1 MQCLNEVDQRKLLT
15 VHEGRLQVKGGST
28 LPAIISAPD
37 PLAPYLAEAE
47 TYVRR
52 AKAENTVR
60 AYRSDWAR
68 FEAFCR
74 GREVVS
80 LPAAPATVAAYA
92 AEAARRLK
100 ANTIERH
107 LTAIS
112 QAHQLAGLA
121 NPIEDKLVR
130 TVMAG
135 IRRVKGTAQ
144 QGKEPL
150 SPDLLRKMFAGAP
163 DDLRARRD
171 RALLLVGFA
180 GAFRRSEL
188 VALRHEDVR
197 LTEEGLVVTIPK
209 SKTDPEGAGQTIG
222 IPYGSHPESCPVRA
236 LEAWLERSNIT
247 YGYLFTANRPV
258 GRGSDRQTDLR
269 SPARQN
275 HQVPGRAG
283 GTASRLLLRTLAA
296 LRPGHRGG
304 RRRRHR
310 AGHHGADPA
319 PLAQAGAQVYSPR
332 QPLQGQRRR
341 PERAVI
347 PPRGQCRGSAQG
359 RDIDTG
365 ASTPLQRN

>member
-1 MQCLNEVDQRKLLT
+1 MAD
-15 VHEGRLQVKGGST
+15 
-28 LPAIISAPD
+28 LPAIVPAPD

-52 AKAENTVR
+52 AKAENTVK

-68 FEAFCR
+68 FARFCQ
-74 GREVVS
+74 GREVAS

-92 AEAARRLK
+92 AEAARCLK

-112 QAHQLAGLA
+112 QAHQLAGVP

-144 QGKEPL
+144 HGKEPL
-150 SPDLLRKMFAGAP
+150 SPELLRKMFRGAP
-163 DDLRARRD
+163 DNLRARRD

-188 VALRHEDVR
+188 VALRHEDVCF
-197 LTEEGLVVTIPK
+197 TDEGLVVTIPK

-236 LEAWLERSNIT
+236 LDAWLERSNIT
-247 YGYLFTANRPV
+247 CGYLFTAI
-258 GRGSDRQTDLR
+258 GRWGGEVTAKPICDHQFAKIIKRLAVRAGLSAASFSGHSLR
-269 SPARQN
+269 SGLATSAAE
-275 HQVPGRAG
+275 GGATERAIMEQ
-283 GTASRLLLRTLAA
+283 
-296 LRPGHRGG
+296 
-304 RRRRHR
+304 
-310 AGHHGADPA
+310 DPA
-319 PLAQAGAQVYSPR
+319 PLAQTGSQVH
-332 QPLQGQRRR
+332 
-341 PERAVI
+341 
-347 PPRGQCRGSAQG
+347 PPGSLFKDNAAARSG
-359 RDIDTG
+359 
-365 ASTPLQRN
+365 L

>member
-1 MQCLNEVDQRKLLT
+1 MAD
-15 VHEGRLQVKGGST
+15 
-28 LPAIISAPD
+28 LPAVVPARD

-52 AKAENTVR
+52 AKAENTVK
-60 AYRSDWAR
+60 AYRSDWAQ
-68 FEAFCR
+68 FTGFCQ
-74 GREVVS
+74 GREVAS

-92 AEAARRLK
+92 ADCARRLK

-112 QAHQLAGLA
+112 QAHQLAGVA

-144 QGKEPL
+144 RGKEPL
-150 SPDLLRKMFAGAP
+150 SPDLLRKMFAGSP
-163 DDLRARRD
+163 DHVRVLRD

-188 VALRHEDVR
+188 VALAYADVR
-197 LTEEGLVVTIPK
+197 FTDEGLVVTIPK

-247 YGYLFTANRPV
+247 CGFSFRP
-258 GRGSDRQTDLR
+258 S
-269 SPARQN
+269 
-275 HQVPGRAG
+275 AG
-283 GTASRLLLRTLAA
+283 G
-296 LRPGHRGG
+296 
-304 RRRRHR
+304 
-310 AGHHGADPA
+310 AGK
-319 PLAQAGAQVYSPR
+319 
-332 QPLQGQRRR
+332 
-341 PERAVI
+341 
-347 PPRGQCRGSAQG
+347 
-359 RDIDTG
+359 
-365 ASTPLQRN
+365 